1 MKKFLLL
8 IFLFLLSIPSFSQVT
23 GGSALIP
30 GELSWKLGV
39 GGGFS
44 YGFSNGSLFGHC
56 GYDFKNLSGPGFYIS
71 LNGSMPINYESDVY
85 ALVSYQSF
93 NLESTEEMMRI
104 KAVYGE
110 PAPVEIKME
119 SKAKVDV
126 SSINLNLWYKR
137 KVFSD
142 FFVLGG
148 LAFHFILDNEI
159 NQDETIKDDN
169 FVFYGSEKTSDLIY
183 KGEIDNLN
191 SFQFFL
197 SCGFG
202 YDFRISYKYILT
214 PIFYF
219 NYPLT
224 KFVSDNSLKLMD
236 INLGLQFS
244 YLF

>member
-1 MKKFLLL
+1 MKKFLIP
-8 IFLFLLSIPSFSQVT
+8 IFVFLLSFPSFPQVT

-30 GELSWKLGV
+30 GELSWKLGF

-44 YGFSNGSLFGHC
+44 YGFSSGSLSGHC

-71 LNGSMPINYESDVY
+71 INGSMPINFESDIY
-85 ALVSYQSF
+85 ALLSYQ
-93 NLESTEEMMRI
+93 NLYLESTEEMMRL

-119 SKAKVDV
+119 SKAKIDI

-137 KVFSD
+137 KILSNLFI
-142 FFVLGG
+142 LGG
-148 LAFHFILDNEI
+148 IAFHYILDNEI
-159 NQDETIKDDN
+159 DQDETIKDND

-183 KGEIDNLN
+183 KGEIDDQN
-191 SFQFFL
+191 SFQFLL
-197 SCGFG
+197 SCGLG
-202 YDFRISYKYILT
+202 YDFILGNKYLLT
-214 PIFYF
+214 PLFYF

-224 KFVSDNSLKLMD
+224 KFVSGNSLKLMD

-244 YLF
+244 YIF

>member
-1 MKKFLLL
+1 MKKFLIP
-8 IFLFLLSIPSFSQVT
+8 IFVFLLSFPSFPQVT

-30 GELSWKLGV
+30 GELSWKLGF

-71 LNGSMPINYESDVY
+71 LNASMPINYESDVY

-137 KVFSD
+137 KIFSD

-202 YDFRISYKYILT
+202 YDFRIGYKYILT